1 MTEKQEPTDHI
12 EVNFTDGTSKKVF
25 MSFGLINCLSQVVG
39 GLEQLPFIYSESSL
53 REVLITSS
61 LSDRAPDG
69 SIPKPEE
76 FDEIGQK
83 LTVAEGERLLS
94 WIEDHLASFFIRS
107 LQRLKVLA
115 ERGNNLKST

>member
-1 MTEKQEPTDHI
+1 MTEKQEPADHI

-39 GLEQLPFIYSESSL
+39 GLEQLPFIYSESAL

-69 SIPKPEE
+69 SIPSPEE
-76 FDEIGQK
+76 FDELGQK

-107 LQRLKVLA
+107 LQRLKVIA

>member
-1 MTEKQEPTDHI
+1 MTEKQEPADHI

-69 SIPKPEE
+69 SIPSPEE
-76 FDEIGQK
+76 FDELGQK

-107 LQRLKVLA
+107 LQRLKVIA

>member
-1 MTEKQEPTDHI
+1 MTEKQEPADHI

-69 SIPKPEE
+69 SIPSPEE
-76 FDEIGQK
+76 FDELGQK

>member
-1 MTEKQEPTDHI
+1 MTEKQEPADHI

-107 LQRLKVLA
+107 LQRLKVIA